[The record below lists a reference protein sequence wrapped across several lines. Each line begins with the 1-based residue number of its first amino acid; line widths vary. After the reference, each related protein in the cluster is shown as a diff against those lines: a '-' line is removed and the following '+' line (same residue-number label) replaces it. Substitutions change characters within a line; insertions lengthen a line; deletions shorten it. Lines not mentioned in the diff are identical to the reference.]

1 MDEEDIIFEDGEVV
15 RNIVDSVISIDFSE
29 RVLSFAEKS
38 LEYTDVYGHLCDKC
52 PELQQP
58 TTNEEIVAP
67 SVQNKQQ
74 AEESAFGPWM
84 VVERRQRKLVIR
96 QDNPGKAAN
105 GMVRTAALIPRVKPR
120 GKGKVSATPK
130 PSKPI
135 NLRKSPSI
143 NFAEFPAL
151 SRIQSKA
158 SSSHYSSLDQ
168 SKHTAVVMNENLN
181 PNVGNLPSDSIPL
194 LFPDCT
200 SPQGEPPDKH
210 APPSQLPAPRILVD
224 TSQQYT
230 QNVDANDETDT
241 ARAVAMLE

>member
-1 MDEEDIIFEDGEVV
+1 MPRGADLEFFCLLETRLGRWCWLSSDLTASSPLAGSMVMILT
-15 RNIVDSVISIDFSE
+15 
-29 RVLSFAEKS
+29 RVNSKDA
-38 LEYTDVYGHLCDKC
+38 
-52 PELQQP
+52 P